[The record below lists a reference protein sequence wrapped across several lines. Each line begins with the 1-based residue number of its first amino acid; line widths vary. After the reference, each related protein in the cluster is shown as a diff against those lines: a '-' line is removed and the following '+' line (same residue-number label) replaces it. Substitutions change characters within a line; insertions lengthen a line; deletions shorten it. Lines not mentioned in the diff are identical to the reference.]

1 MQVYRVPGVLAH
13 GGKRKPGDL
22 CRGGGTG
29 MSLEGI
35 GKNFQGNRVVERVV
49 KIAST
54 GMKGHG
60 VREEKL
66 CPKHWICTFKILV

>member
-1 MQVYRVPGVLAH
+1 
-13 GGKRKPGDL
+13 
-22 CRGGGTG
+22 

-35 GKNFQGNRVVERVV
+35 GKNFQGNRVVERAV